1 MSDKDD
7 LARIVLVL
15 AAEGE
20 WAHGGRVEEVA
31 AEWECAFSPGEVKQ
45 WLEAGC
51 CWPEA
56 AAYAW
61 DKGVLPREF
70 EAAAVKYHYKG
81 EEAAQAVEIIDK
93 LIAEG
98 GS

>member
-1 MSDKDD
+1 MGDKDD
-7 LARIVLVL
+7 LEAIKRELL
-15 AAEGE
+15 AAGE
-20 WAHGGRVEEVA
+20 WAHGGREDEVA
-31 AEWECAFSPGEVKQ
+31 AEWECAFSPGEVKR

-70 EAAAVKYHYKG
+70 EEAAAKYHYNG